1 VIEPGDVLIAVGTAS
16 ELQALEDMFD
26 PRQTVAG

>member
-1 VIEPGDVLIAVGTAS
+1 MIEPGDVLIAVGTAS
-16 ELQALEDMFD
+16 ELHALEEMFD